1 MISIYRLGMK
11 VREDMWGTR
20 GELVKLDNA
29 TFFAGKTMLRN
40 TVAIEVPTCFY
51 LAISS
56 SHL

>member
-51 LAISS
+51 LAI
-56 SHL
+56 